1 MMQEGAATIQGDE
14 MKVRYATIIVADM
27 DESIDFYRGVMGF
40 ELDSQY
46 KPLPGVVITLMK
58 GQGDAM
64 VELIKNTEDSVGLHS
79 VGMEVED
86 VSAAV
91 EELKSKGAR
100 ITMEPVPTLVG
111 SLAFIE
117 DPNGVKIALIQHH

>member
-1 MMQEGAATIQGDE
+1 

-27 DESIDFYRGVMGF
+27 DESVRFYREVMGF
-40 ELDSQY
+40 EVDRQF
-46 KPLPGVVITLMK
+46 KPVPGVVITLMK

-64 VELIKNTEDSVGLHS
+64 VELIKNAEDSVGLHS

-86 VSAAV
+86 VGATV
-91 EELKSKGAR
+91 EQLKAKGAT

-111 SLAFIE
+111 SLAFME
-117 DPNGVKIALIQHH
+117 DPNGVKIALIQHY